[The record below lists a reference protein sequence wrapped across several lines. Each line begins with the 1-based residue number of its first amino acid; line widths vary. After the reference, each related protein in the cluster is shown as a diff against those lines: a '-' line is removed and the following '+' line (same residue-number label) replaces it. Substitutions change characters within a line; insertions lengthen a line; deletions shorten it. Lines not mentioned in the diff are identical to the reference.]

1 MIPKRIIPLFLLKGK
16 RLFKGTRFSG
26 PFVDVGDPLSQ
37 AMIYDAQGA
46 EEIAIVDIEA
56 TKLGRCIDTD
66 VINAMIRKCRLP
78 IAAGGGI
85 SSLKHAYSCFVAG
98 ADKIIINTSAVT
110 NPKLVTELASEFG
123 SQSVVVSVDFKRQG
137 DKIVPFSHSGSIPL
151 DRDLKELLCEL
162 VDAGAGEIILTS
174 IDHEGTLSGMD
185 IDLYKSLVK
194 TLTVPLIASG
204 GIGSYD
210 NMVELFLES
219 DCSGCALG
227 KMLVLR
233 DYDIVRIKAY
243 LTGRNIFMR
252 DA

>member
-16 RLFKGTRFSG
+16 RLVKGTRFSG

-56 TKLGRCIDTD
+56 TKQGRCIDTD

-85 SSLKHAYSCFVAG
+85 SSLKQAYSCFAAG
-98 ADKIIINTSAVT
+98 ADKIIINTNAVT
-110 NPKLVTELASEFG
+110 NPKFVTELATEFG
-123 SQSVVVSVDFKRQG
+123 AQSVVVSVDFKWQDG
-137 DKIVPFSHSGSIPL
+137 KTIPVSHSGSNPL
-151 DRDLKELLCEL
+151 VRDLEELLCEL

-174 IDHEGTLSGMD
+174 IDREGTLSGAD
-185 IDLYKSLVK
+185 VKLYKSLTGK
-194 TLTVPLIASG
+194 LSVPLIASG
-204 GIGSYD
+204 GVGSYD
-210 NMVELFLES
+210 DMVDLFLES

-243 LTGRNIFMR
+243 LTGRNILMR

>member
-1 MIPKRIIPLFLLKGK
+1 MIAKRIIPLFLLKGG
-16 RLFKGTRFSG
+16 RLVKGTRFSG

-56 TKLGRCIDTD
+56 TSQGRCIDAG

-78 IAAGGGI
+78 ISAGGGI
-85 SSLKHAYSCFVAG
+85 STLAQANACFAAG
-98 ADKIIINTSAVT
+98 ADKIIVNTGAVA
-110 NPKLVTELASEFG
+110 NPEFVRQLAREFG
-123 SQSVVVSVDFKRQG
+123 AQSIVASVDFRRHG
-137 DKIVPFSHSGSIPL
+137 EALVPYTNSGTTRL
-151 DRDLKELLCEL
+151 DRDLAPLLQEL
-162 VDAGAGEIILTS
+162 VEAGAGEIILTS
-174 IDHEGTLSGMD
+174 IDCEGTLSGP
-185 IDLYKSLVK
+185 DLEVYAA
-194 TLTVPLIASG
+194 LTAKLPVPLVASG

-210 NMVELFLES
+210 DMVELFRQS
-219 DCSGCALG
+219 DCSACALG

-243 LTGRNIFMR
+243 LTGRKIPVR